1 VSTASEE
8 PSLAEH
14 VCLQLVD
21 QGAGHGWAIGSLLAP
36 QGEIGRVWSL
46 TRPLTYRAIDGLVA
60 KGLVSRG
67 APESGSGS
75 GRDRVVLAATA
86 AGRRVARRWL
96 DGSIEHLRDVRTEL
110 LVKLT
115 LRDRA
120 GLDREPLLRA
130 QQAHFL
136 PMIDALSAGAAPGDD
151 LVGLWRR
158 ESARAVRRF
167 LDAALD
173 PDRVPRLAPGHPD
186 LRLSARNQLHAVVT
200 GVTHGD
206 LMSKINVGLPD
217 GQRLTAVITR
227 DAAEDLD
234 LAVGDDVIVIAKS
247 TEVMVAK
254 PA

>member
-1 VSTASEE
+1 MSTPVEE
-8 PSLAEH
+8 LSLAEH

-36 QGEIGRVWSL
+36 DGEVGRVWSL

-60 KGLVSRG
+60 KELVSR
-67 APESGSGS
+67 APQESGS
-75 GRDRVVLAATA
+75 GRDRVVLATTP
-86 AGRRVARRWL
+86 AGRKVARRWL
-96 DGSIEHLRDVRTEL
+96 DDPIAHLRDVRTEL

-136 PMIDALSAGAAPGDD
+136 PMMDALSAGSASDD
-151 LVGLWRR
+151 VVALWRR

-167 LDAALD
+167 LDHALD
-173 PDRVPRLAPGHPD
+173 PDRVPRLAPQHPE

-200 GVTHGD
+200 AVVHGD
-206 LMSKINVGLPD
+206 VLSTVKVVLPD

-227 DAAEDLD
+227 DATEDLD

-254 PA
+254 PS